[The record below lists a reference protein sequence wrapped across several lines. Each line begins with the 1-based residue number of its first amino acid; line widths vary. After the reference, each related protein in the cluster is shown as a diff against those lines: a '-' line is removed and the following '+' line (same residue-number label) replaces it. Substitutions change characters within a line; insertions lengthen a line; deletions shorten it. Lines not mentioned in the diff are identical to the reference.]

1 VGEGDRPSIK
11 RELTELILDVAD
23 VEEFDWDGE
32 LTVIDSAESID
43 DLWQME
49 GAADALIRAAT
60 SVRNQIRE
68 LMRQDVAE
76 FGPIK
81 LGDTLYRSKR
91 DSKRQIIDGMG
102 DKLLEWLGDD
112 LRFAVNPNTVRIT
125 SVRAIAEERGID
137 AEVIE
142 DSFYVDRDDPDAPLV
157 LEKLGSRSPKIC
169 AAAAFAAGELEVKP
183 ALPRLL
189 ELLEDSDY
197 DVRSKAIWALSLIGG
212 DTAKERL
219 EALYEETADLEEQ
232 DLIEDALDNLE
243 FLLGQTDKSVR

>member
-1 VGEGDRPSIK
+1 MGEGDRPSIK

-157 LEKLGSRSPKIC
+157 LEKVHQSRGPKYMQ
-169 AAAAFAAGELEVKP
+169 AMEH
-183 ALPRLL
+183 
-189 ELLEDSDY
+189 
-197 DVRSKAIWALSLIGG
+197 G
-212 DTAKERL
+212 DR
-219 EALYEETADLEEQ
+219 
-232 DLIEDALDNLE
+232 
-243 FLLGQTDKSVR
+243 R